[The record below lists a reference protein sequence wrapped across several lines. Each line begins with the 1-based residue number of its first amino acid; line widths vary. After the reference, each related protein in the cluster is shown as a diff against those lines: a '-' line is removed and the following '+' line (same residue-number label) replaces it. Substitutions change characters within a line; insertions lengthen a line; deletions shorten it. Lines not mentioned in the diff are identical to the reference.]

1 MDKFQLAKIL
11 IEEVENCEALMG
23 SNLSIESFNHYLS
36 EKLSKT
42 HHNRVS
48 EIFNAPQTKDREIAR
63 LVTTLNRYA
72 RLYFKAV
79 LEKEETQNLDELIF
93 LIILLE
99 YNELSKTELIT
110 HAVSE
115 KTTGMEIL
123 KRMEQNGLLNSITNP
138 NDGRSKLIKISDKG
152 LAVIHKLFPAMEKVS
167 RLVSGNLTST
177 EKDVL
182 FEILNKLDD
191 FHKPIYLKGTQKD
204 WLHEEIKR

>member
-1 MDKFQLAKIL
+1 MDKFQLTKIL
-11 IEEVENCEALMG
+11 IEEVENCEAIMG
-23 SNLSIESFNHYLS
+23 LDLSIESFNHYLF
-36 EKLSKT
+36 EKLNKT
-42 HHNRVS
+42 HHDPAS
-48 EIFNAPQTKDREIAR
+48 SKLNAPQTKDREIAR
-63 LVTTLNRYA
+63 LVATLNRYA
-72 RLYFKAV
+72 RLYFKVV

-99 YNELSKTELIT
+99 FDELSKTELIT

-152 LAVIHKLFPAMEKVS
+152 LAIIHKLFPAMEKVS
-167 RLVSGNLTST
+167 RLVSGSLTSK
-177 EKDVL
+177 EKDIL
-182 FEILNKLDD
+182 FEILKKLDD

-204 WLHEEIKR
+204 WLNEEVK

>member
-1 MDKFQLAKIL
+1 MNKFQLTKIL
-11 IEEVENCEALMG
+11 IEEVENCEAIMG
-23 SNLSIESFNHYLS
+23 LDLSIKSFNHYLF
-36 EKLSKT
+36 EKLNKT
-42 HHNRVS
+42 DHDPAS
-48 EIFNAPQTKDREIAR
+48 AILNATQTKDREIAR

-72 RLYFKAV
+72 RLYFKVV

-99 YNELSKTELIT
+99 FDELTKTELIT

-152 LAVIHKLFPAMEKVS
+152 LAIIHKIFPAMEKVS
-167 RLVSGNLTST
+167 RLVSGSLTSK
-177 EKDVL
+177 EKDIL
-182 FEILNKLDD
+182 FEILKKLDD

-204 WLHEEIKR
+204 WLNEEVK